1 MSLGFRAAES
11 RLRGGWA
18 EIGLPTRLL
27 ALIGRPGVSV
37 GRAAYSWLL
46 EKTLEQFGMTSLS
59 NLPVKARYPDGRGT
73 DAIDVFPSVIRSFLR
88 EHRPSRMPFF
98 RCMANLPFPV
108 ASDPI
113 LLGQIHLIYQSAMH
127 ATRAAVYY
135 LPHLDGPALRRRKLQ
150 ILIDDDGLPAG
161 DTHHYQLTRAFLNIG
176 AKSLLADE
184 EFGDLEKLGDHLD
197 AETVHFVR
205 LARELYGR
213 SLGPWCAVEV
223 LSVDW
228 MRALA
233 EAISVHFP
241 EFINEPY
248 FRECFSQR
256 IEERHADESL
266 AVTQIVLKGR
276 PELLPETL
284 RDAGMMA
291 EALDGVWAHLDRI
304 VRNAHRRAR
313 SNGALR
319 YVERVLPS
327 SDEPDPCEPSSDLD
341 AAIVT
346 RCAKR
351 NRRSL

>member
-1 MSLGFRAAES
+1 MAC
-11 RLRGGWA
+11 
-18 EIGLPTRLL
+18 
-27 ALIGRPGVSV
+27 
-37 GRAAYSWLL
+37 
-46 EKTLEQFGMTSLS
+46 LS
-59 NLPVKARYPDGRGT
+59 NVPLQDRDPGEPGPDT
-73 DAIDVFPSVIRSFLR
+73 IDVFPSLIRGFLK

-98 RCMANLPFPV
+98 RHFADLPFPV
-108 ASDPI
+108 ASDPT

-135 LPHLDGPALRRRKLQ
+135 LPYLNSPALRRRKLQ
-150 ILIDDDGLPAG
+150 ILIDDDGLPGG

-184 EFGDLEKLGDHLD
+184 KFGDPEELCGHLD

-233 EAISVHFP
+233 GAISVHFP

-248 FRECFSQR
+248 FQECFSQR
-256 IEERHADESL
+256 VEERHADESL

-284 RDAGMMA
+284 RDARMMA

-304 VRNAHRRAR
+304 VRNARRRAR
-313 SNGALR
+313 NNSTLQ
-319 YVERVLPS
+319 
-327 SDEPDPCEPSSDLD
+327 
-341 AAIVT
+341 
-346 RCAKR
+346 
-351 NRRSL
+351 

>member
-1 MSLGFRAAES
+1 
-11 RLRGGWA
+11 
-18 EIGLPTRLL
+18 
-27 ALIGRPGVSV
+27 
-37 GRAAYSWLL
+37 
-46 EKTLEQFGMTSLS
+46 MTSLTIAS
-59 NLPVKARYPDGRGT
+59 KDLDHGDPGPE
-73 DAIDVFPSVIRSFLR
+73 AIDMFPSVIRGFLK

-98 RCMANLPFPV
+98 RHLANLPFAV
-108 ASDPI
+108 ASDPT

-135 LPHLDGPALRRRKLQ
+135 LPHLNSPALRKRKLQ
-150 ILIDDDGLPAG
+150 ILIDDDGLPRG

-176 AKSLLADE
+176 AKFLLADE
-184 EFGDLEKLGDHLD
+184 EFGDLEDLCCHLD

-233 EAISVHFP
+233 QAISVHFP

-248 FRECFSQR
+248 FQECFSQR
-256 IEERHADESL
+256 VEERHADESL

-276 PELLPETL
+276 PELVPETL
-284 RDAGMMA
+284 RDAKMMA

-304 VRNAHRRAR
+304 VRNARRR
-313 SNGALR
+313 TRNNGALR
-319 YVERVLPS
+319 YAEKGCS
-327 SDEPDPCEPSSDLD
+327 
-341 AAIVT
+341 
-346 RCAKR
+346 
-351 NRRSL
+351 